1 MAKISVF
8 CIASLGR
15 QVVLGLGDD
24 VCKNTKFNTECSYNV
39 RNGRTASVML
49 TGIE

>member
-1 MAKISVF
+1 MRKTSVF
-8 CIASLGR
+8 CIAFQSR

-24 VCKNTKFNTECSYNV
+24 VCKNIRFNTECSYNV

>member
-8 CIASLGR
+8 CIASLGH

-24 VCKNTKFNTECSYNV
+24 VCKKNTNYNTECSYIV
-39 RNGRTASVML
+39 RNGRTRL
-49 TGIE
+49 

>member
-1 MAKISVF
+1 MIKMNVF
-8 CIASLGR
+8 CITLRSR